1 MKKEQNMQINN
12 NNPMITLTEV
22 YDTNHWVGGGSQAKF
37 QMGDNEYMYTCTNPS
52 PSGGSWQTTIYRL
65 RESAGVGK
73 VFDGPAIYSVREK
86 VDFNTAVN
94 AALGLNG

>member
-1 MKKEQNMQINN
+1 MQINN
-12 NNPMITLTEV
+12 SNPMITLTEV
-22 YDTNHWVGGGSQAKF
+22 YDTNHWVGGGSQARF
-37 QMGDNEYMYTCTNPS
+37 QMGNTEYIYTCTNPS
-52 PSGGSWQTTIYRL
+52 PSGNSWQTTIYRL
-65 RESAGVGK
+65 RESGGIGQ